1 MFQFWFNT
9 FFVSQAAVT
18 KEIYEDEPTLK
29 IFEFDSDLRYF
40 DVGKPDLDKAHKD
53 DREKI
58 YPSNFTVSARLKT
71 IFRWWPD
78 MMTSQSNF
86 CPSCLVSDQSKLG
99 EKLINLCVIF
109 SICIFT
115 KRQKSSKGDELTVC
129 SRMRVCVTGQ
139 HDW

>member
-29 IFEFDSDLRYF
+29 LFEVDSDLRYF

-78 MMTSQSNF
+78 MMTSQRNF
-86 CPSCLVSDQSKLG
+86 CPVLF
-99 EKLINLCVIF
+99 LCG
-109 SICIFT
+109 
-115 KRQKSSKGDELTVC
+115 KGF
-129 SRMRVCVTGQ
+129 
-139 HDW
+139 